1 MVWGEHSVPAVVSVL
16 MGMYVLE
23 SIIKPC
29 MALIID
35 FQLGET
41 RFQDKTIR
49 KYMGLVNMEQLT
61 FWGDRKF
68 CFYGNV

>member
-1 MVWGEHSVPAVVSVL
+1 VVWGEHSVPAVVSVL

-23 SIIKPC
+23 SIIKSC

-35 FQLGET
+35 FQWGET
-41 RFQDKTIR
+41 CFQDKTIR

-61 FWGDRKF
+61 FLG
-68 CFYGNV
+68 G